1 MFNSDNPINNESKD
15 ILNRNDFAKKLANDI
30 SNYDNPNPITIG
42 LIGNWGSGKSS
53 LINLTLD
60 NINTE
65 DYLIIHFNP
74 WFYSNQHNLF
84 LQFFKLLLNEFKDKQ
99 DNTNTVIGRK
109 LNHLKTMFQ
118 RPITDTLQNYYDY
131 IKSNSSTN
139 LKINDVSLSVT
150 SNEESYESL
159 VFHKNQCDTYFE
171 HMDLKILVIIDDID
185 RLIDSEIKQVFTL
198 VKSLADFPRFVYL
211 LAFDKNVVAKSLDNL
226 HSNHAHDFMNKII
239 QIQIPIPEISETKLD
254 ELILT
259 NIEPIYT
266 KHMKTNLVTDNEFG
280 EVSKYLHVFI
290 KDIRDLK
297 RYINVLNFYLD
308 IFADEINLT
317 DYFLLLA
324 IQVFEYKLYKTIK
337 EHGDILTVNSIIFK
351 KEPISI
357 IDVDKVKK
365 ILENNIISHDK
376 NKLIELL
383 TFLFPVLDI
392 ENETIKYKADYEIWN
407 QYHRICSENY
417 FEKYY
422 TLLLESNEVSSTLLN
437 KLIKSNNID
446 EICNILLNNDNLDY
460 NHSLLTKFRELI
472 PEIPYNNISTFVN
485 ALMKCGDL
493 IETYA
498 VSRRTIEWILND
510 LMLTINNQNKSYDIL
525 KECLNYS
532 NNILTVSE
540 YIYSLAFSYC
550 LAGSNKNKR
559 PERSMPVNIEQTK
572 QLITFTV
579 AKIRKSSE
587 KNEFLNH
594 TFLQDILT
602 YWELLDNKEIVK
614 EYVLRNVNTDEEILS
629 FLNKF
634 QTILRTTHSL
644 SGGTSKSQM
653 RFDFKKLDTY
663 HGLEFYENKITEM
676 LNRFSLNEK
685 KREFCELFIKQLNEY
700 PSKMYPLFISHYWDY
715 KDAYYTVEGWIDDSD
730 ISWKNMSIPAH
741 DPKQTHSDRELEQM
755 IDNNIRNSS
764 IFIIIAG
771 MYVSQENRIW
781 INKEIEIA
789 QKYNKPILAIK
800 PWGNERTP
808 TKIQEVADKLVNWQS
823 SSVINGIYELIY

>member
-1 MFNSDNPINNESKD
+1 MFNSDNPIDTDDKD
-15 ILNRNDFAKKLANDI
+15 ILNRSGFAKKLAEDI
-30 SNYDNPNPITIG
+30 SHYYNPNPITIG

-60 NINTE
+60 NINTDE
-65 DYLIIHFNP
+65 YLIIHFNP

-99 DNTNTVIGRK
+99 DNTNTLIGRK

-131 IKSNSSTN
+131 IKSNSSAN
-139 LKINDVSLSVT
+139 LKIDDVSLSLS

-159 VFHKNQCDTYFE
+159 VFHKKQCDTYFE
-171 HMDLKILVIIDDID
+171 HMDLKVLVIIDDID
-185 RLIDSEIKQVFTL
+185 RLVDSEIKQVFTL

-211 LAFDKNVVAKSLDNL
+211 LAFDKNIVAKSLDNI
-226 HSNHAHDFMNKII
+226 HSDYSHNFMNKII
-239 QIQIPIPEISETKLD
+239 QIQIPIPEISESKLD

-259 NIEPIYT
+259 NIEPIYR

-280 EVSKYLHVFI
+280 EVSKYLHLFI

-308 IFADEINLT
+308 LFADELNLT

-324 IQVFEYKLYKTIK
+324 IQVFEYNLYKTIK
-337 EHGDILTVNSIIFK
+337 ENRDILTVNSTIFK

-357 IDVDKVKK
+357 SHVDKVKK
-365 ILENNIISHDK
+365 ILEQDIISHDK
-376 NKLIELL
+376 NQFMEFLS
-383 TFLFPVLDI
+383 FLFPVLDI
-392 ENETIKYKADYEIWN
+392 KNETNEYKADYEIWN
-407 QYHRICSENY
+407 RYHRICSENY

-422 TLLLESNEVSSTLLN
+422 TLLESNEVSSALLN
-437 KLIKSNNID
+437 KLIKSNNME
-446 EICNILLNNDNLDY
+446 EICNILINKDDLDY
-460 NHSLLTKFRELI
+460 NHSLLTKFRKLI
-472 PEIPYNNISTFVN
+472 PEIPDNNISIFIN
-485 ALMKCGDL
+485 GLMKCGDL
-493 IETYA
+493 IKTYS

-510 LMLTINNQNKSYDIL
+510 LMSRIGNHDKCYEIL
-525 KECLNYS
+525 KQCIEYDD
-532 NNILTVSE
+532 NILTISE

-550 LAGSNKNKR
+550 LAGFNKNKR
-559 PERSMPVNIEQTK
+559 PELLMPVTIEQTK
-572 QLITFTV
+572 QLIPLTV
-579 AKIRKSSE
+579 EKIRKSSE

-594 TFLQDILT
+594 IFLQDILS

-634 QTILRTTHSL
+634 QTIQRTTHSL

-653 RFDFKKLDTY
+653 LFDFKKLDTY

-685 KREFCELFIKQLNEY
+685 AREFCELFLRQL
-700 PSKMYPLFISHYWDY
+700 KDY
-715 KDAYYTVEGWIDDSD
+715 K
-730 ISWKNMSIPAH
+730 
-741 DPKQTHSDRELEQM
+741 L
-755 IDNNIRNSS
+755 
-764 IFIIIAG
+764 
-771 MYVSQENRIW
+771 
-781 INKEIEIA
+781 
-789 QKYNKPILAIK
+789 KYN
-800 PWGNERTP
+800 
-808 TKIQEVADKLVNWQS
+808 
-823 SSVINGIYELIY
+823 IN